1 MAKKQLIKP
10 SVPAGKQFNKSY
22 KIDMK
27 EPTQPKVLDHSGIEL
42 EKPVWMSE
50 EEWIKISEDQKEFGT
65 HSSRKARHEE
75 MNPHRDIAYAM
86 ATGDCAG
93 LDRQELLALA
103 AIFGIVVDSRL
114 TEATIH
120 RVVQSGLDI
129 MNRES
134 AMALR
139 RAKLQRQ
146 EKMRGIVVTLMILGI
161 ACVAAYSLVKT
172 FGG

>member
-27 EPTQPKVLDHSGIEL
+27 EPTQPTVLDHSGIEL

-50 EEWIKISEDQKEFGT
+50 EDWIKMSEDQKEFGT

-75 MNPHRDIAYAM
+75 MNPRRGIADAI
-86 ATGDCAG
+86 ATCDCAQ
-93 LDRQELLALA
+93 LTREELLAVA

-134 AMALR
+134 AMSKQ
-139 RAKLQRQ
+139 RAKLQRRD
-146 EKMRGIVVTLMILGI
+146 KMRAIVATLMILGI

-172 FGG
+172 FVG